1 MQGTT
6 LNEKKIRVSKSFTK
20 LGNVVYDSKGN
31 RLPRNSNKNCQQQSH
46 IVIQPNQQ
54 QYIYGM
60 LNPQQIYTQP
70 SYQFGG
76 LQQQIP
82 QFQTLVQNPLGSYQI
97 VSGSSTPRQNKHS
110 NRNSQRDEANSKSQ
124 SRIKSSQ
131 YINQFQVPQNH
142 VALTNINQQAFVPA
156 STVINTAGLPMINTM
171 PQYITNNGMNIGR
184 FGQELVL

>member
-60 LNPQQIYTQP
+60 LNPRNIKFSNYIEQIYTQP

-124 SRIKSSQ
+124 VTFYCKIYFSQ
-131 YINQFQVPQNH
+131 
-142 VALTNINQQAFVPA
+142 
-156 STVINTAGLPMINTM
+156 
-171 PQYITNNGMNIGR
+171 
-184 FGQELVL
+184 E